1 MTVTRNLYIY
11 MAILWIAAA
20 VQPNMVK
27 ASVQAEESDFHIVFL
42 ISEDPDN
49 YEAHKTIPPFAEQ
62 LSQQT
67 GYKTTV
73 LLGQGERNAF
83 YFPNLSV
90 IKKAD
95 LVVVFCRRLAL
106 QPEQMK
112 IIKKYLAK
120 GKPIVGIRTA
130 NHAFSVRDE
139 IKGNYVDYW
148 DFVPDVLG
156 TINNGYGEVIYGT
169 DVAVTPTGS
178 YHPILNN
185 VDIDGWHSIGNV
197 YINDVL
203 KDGSAQIL
211 LTGKGGPLTQPIAW
225 TRITNNGSK
234 VFYTS
239 LGYPKDFEN
248 PQFVKMITNAILW
261 AVQ

>member
-1 MTVTRNLYIY
+1 MTTNNFFIY
-11 MAILWIAAA
+11 SVFIMIVAALHPQMA
-20 VQPNMVK
+20 M
-27 ASVQAEESDFHIVFL
+27 AETEDSEFHIVFL

-49 YEAHKTIPPFAEQ
+49 YEAHKTIPRFAEE
-62 LSQQT
+62 LSQQP

-73 LLGQGERNAF
+73 LLGQGERTAF

-112 IIKKYLAK
+112 MIKKYLAK
-120 GKPIVGIRTA
+120 GKPLVGIRTA

-139 IKGNYVDYW
+139 IQEGYEDYW

-156 TINNGYGEVIYGT
+156 SVNKGYGEVVHGT
-169 DVAVTPTGS
+169 DVSITPTGS
-178 YHPILNN
+178 YHPILKD

-197 YINDVL
+197 YINEVL
-203 KDGSAQIL
+203 KDGTAQIL

-225 TRITNNGSK
+225 TRIANTGSK

-248 PQFVKMITNAILW
+248 PQFVQLINNAIKW